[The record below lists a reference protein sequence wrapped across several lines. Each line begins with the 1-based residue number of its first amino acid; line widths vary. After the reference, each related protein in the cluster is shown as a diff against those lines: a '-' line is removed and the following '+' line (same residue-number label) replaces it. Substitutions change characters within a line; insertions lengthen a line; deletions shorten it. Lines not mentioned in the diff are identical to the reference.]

1 MKRKLV
7 QFFFPLVQLYWKIFG
22 KPLKGVRAVI
32 THQNKVLLV
41 RQSYLGDSWHLPGGF
56 KHAHESPKAAIRR
69 ELDEELHLR
78 LSELQFAQTK
88 DIGSAD
94 NPTHVHIFTVSIE
107 KTDIEHTSIE
117 LTDAKWFRLND
128 LPKASAQA
136 DELLD
141 DFYSAA
147 ENTRS
152 RD

>member
-22 KPLKGVRAVI
+22 KPDEGVRAVI

-41 RQSYLGDSWHLPGGF
+41 RQSYLGDRWHLPGGF

-69 ELDEELHLR
+69 ELDEELHLEIP
-78 LSELQFAQTK
+78 ELQFAQTN
-88 DIGSAD
+88 DIGSGD

-117 LTDAKWFRLND
+117 LTDAKWFDLNNLPDESPAATELLND
-128 LPKASAQA
+128 FFQS
-136 DELLD
+136 E
-141 DFYSAA
+141 
-147 ENTRS
+147 ENVST
-152 RD
+152 